1 MGMSLRLSLLWESL
15 AVSLMAGLGVL
26 LWSGGHLPGSALSD
40 LALVMAQPELRQP
53 LSFVAAAS
61 ASVLGVPG
69 ALWVCLGLL
78 WSGGW
83 GFAWGISRQH
93 GASRLRAATMT
104 LLCSLS
110 PIAVSG
116 LEGGQL
122 ALLCGP
128 LVLVTLLST
137 NNGWRIALILLCGQ
151 IDARMGL
158 YTGLTV
164 ALLSPQASLGIFSG
178 ILACSL
184 GNNDQGTSVIGL
196 DALAAGLW
204 PGPILGPGPALLL
217 LLYWLP
223 SLGRRAVLLGLIA
236 AAGPML
242 HFMGN
247 PLIILGHALPLP
259 GILATLLTA
268 QVSRDIGGLVV
279 AAAAGAVGVAHLDLP
294 DWKYILINFLTLF
307 SAFRTSGWPLP
318 STHLEP
324 PLLLEGLDAAD
335 GLVLHLPVEVNGL
348 VTAPV
353 DSHANYVWWSALLKL
368 PSLPGRAPL
377 ANHSALYE
385 DPAVVLCID
394 AMLGDERY
402 LLPPSLPGE
411 ALRGQGIT
419 RIALHRD
426 LLSPQADT
434 TLMTLYPVWFGA
446 ERRDSASMMVIFD
459 LPEGASR
466 AADPEQQ
473 LRLANMPGV
482 EGWKTPSQWLNEAKS
497 NKPPSIH
504 DRKNPPPQE
513 QP

>member
-1 MGMSLRLSLLWESL
+1 
-15 AVSLMAGLGVL
+15 
-26 LWSGGHLPGSALSD
+26 
-40 LALVMAQPELRQP
+40 
-53 LSFVAAAS
+53 
-61 ASVLGVPG
+61 
-69 ALWVCLGLL
+69 
-78 WSGGW
+78 
-83 GFAWGISRQH
+83 
-93 GASRLRAATMT
+93 MT
-104 LLCSLS
+104 LLCGLS

-116 LEGGQL
+116 LGGGQL

-128 LVLVTLLST
+128 LVLLTLLSDNT
-137 NNGWRIALILLCGQ
+137 KWRFFLILLCGQ
-151 IDARMGL
+151 MDARMGL

-164 ALLSPQASLGIFSG
+164 ALLSPQTSLGIFSG
-178 ILACSL
+178 LLACSI
-184 GNNDQGTSVIGL
+184 GNNHQGNAVIGL
-196 DALAAGLW
+196 DALGAGLW
-204 PGPILGPGPALLL
+204 PGHIFGPGPALLL

-223 SLGRRAVLLGLIA
+223 SVERRAVLLGLIA
-236 AAGPML
+236 AAGPIL

-247 PLIILGHALPLP
+247 PFIILGHALPLP
-259 GILATLLTA
+259 GIVATLLTA
-268 QVSRDIGGLVV
+268 QVSRDISGLVV
-279 AAAAGAVGVAHLDLP
+279 ASAAGAVGLSHLNLP
-294 DWKYILINFLTLF
+294 DWKYFLLNFLTIF
-307 SAFRTSGWPLP
+307 SAFRTGGWPLP
-318 STHLEP
+318 STRLDP
-324 PLLLEGLDAAD
+324 PLLLAGLDAAD
-335 GLVLHLPVEVNGL
+335 GMLLHLPVEVSGL
-348 VTAPV
+348 LSAPV
-353 DSHANYVWWSALLKL
+353 DSHANYVWWSTLLKL
-368 PSLPGRAPL
+368 PSLPGRVPL

-402 LLPPSLPGE
+402 LLPPTLPGE

-497 NKPPSIH
+497 NKPSPSGSIH
-504 DRKNPPPQE
+504 DKKNPPPQE